1 MEWFGELSIQEED
14 PLALE
19 LRKSIFNSFK
29 VVFISFLGGLYL
41 NRNDDQ
47 SLIETFASVSAARVF

>member
-29 VVFISFLGGLYL
+29 VVFISFFGGLYL